1 MRIDCLYSRIYPQ
14 KITIWASPNVALD
27 ASRLDHCGVPSSGTN
42 NLLGVLLV
50 SALPL
55 DQSQIAR
62 AAEEM
67 IAEYGGEAL
76 TKANERFKELQSEG
90 FDSVAQTWE
99 MIRDAVENIQTVN
112 PDAGVSPKIMIDDKL
127 PEGYVILCKAKD
139 EDHTFLVRRLGPSV
153 ECPRCGST
161 VLSADL
167 TLEFGLRNHS
177 GIL

>member
-27 ASRLDHCGVPSSGTN
+27 ASRLDHCGVPSSATN

-67 IAEYGGEAL
+67 IAEHGMQNLGKPVGG
-76 TKANERFKELQSEG
+76 
-90 FDSVAQTWE
+90 
-99 MIRDAVENIQTVN
+99 
-112 PDAGVSPKIMIDDKL
+112 
-127 PEGYVILCKAKD
+127 
-139 EDHTFLVRRLGPSV
+139 
-153 ECPRCGST
+153 
-161 VLSADL
+161 
-167 TLEFGLRNHS
+167 
-177 GIL
+177 